1 MAVDI
6 TECVNESGIWIHI
19 RPRKRL
25 VRVVTL
31 SLVLVRNLVL
41 ISSGTKAVLI
51 VKIDG
56 VCSTLYGANRARFK
70 GKGGKEKGNQEKGGN
85 SQDPIPNLPF
95 FATVLK
101 SVALHITNTTPNPLI
116 LFATKEAFNSSFPLN
131 EQHGRG

>member
-25 VRVVTL
+25 VRVVAL
-31 SLVLVRNLVL
+31 SLVLVRHLVL
-41 ISSGTKAVLI
+41 ISSGTKTVLI
-51 VKIDG
+51 VKIHG
-56 VCSTLYGANRARFK
+56 VCSTLYGANRARFE
-70 GKGGKEKGNQEKGGN
+70 GKRGKEKRDQKKGGN
-85 SQDPIPNLPF
+85 SQNPIPDLPF

-116 LFATKEAFNSSFPLN
+116 LFATKQAFNSSFPLN
-131 EQHGRG
+131 WQHGRG